1 MKAVFILSILLFVLQ
16 LQAETVDTVLVKSK
30 ITDVTV
36 FTEGAQVNRQ
46 ASEKFIKGK
55 HILVFERLP
64 RELESQSIQVKNI
77 DNCKILS
84 VKHYLSNSN
93 EKKDKAGEKAIQEKI
108 DKLEFRIKEINV
120 KLNVFAIEQKLLI
133 DNSYLARKNEGS
145 AVSEIKEA
153 ADYYR
158 LRLTEIKQEELLLEK
173 EYDEIRKKMQD
184 LYVQMN
190 ELIVD
195 NTTTWSKIYIAIECE
210 KEQPLEIIFSYFV
223 NSAGWEPMYD
233 FRVDDISKPL
243 NIVYNASIYQSSG
256 EDWNNVNIKLSTSSP
271 KLTGEKPELNAWYIE
286 RRNSYES
293 KPIRGDAAAIR
304 GRVVDKENGDPLPYV
319 NVVIEQNNVQVG
331 GSVTDIN
338 GNYLIK
344 PITPGTYNIKAS
356 FVGFKTAQVTNIPLR
371 SALLET
377 VNVEMESSA
386 TELQAVTITRYQVP
400 LIEKDRT
407 YSGGTVTSEEI
418 SKMPSR
424 NASGIASNVGGV
436 FSQDGE
442 VGNVRGQRAG
452 ANTTYVEGIR
462 IRGSASLEDN
472 GYRSSASRNT
482 SNKKTETDYEITDF
496 IANTL
501 RTNITN
507 LEYTIEIP
515 YSIPSDGADYSI
527 KIKEVRTPVQYIYY
541 AVPKVDNEVFLTAE
555 ILDWTQLNLLSGKSS
570 IYFQGTFTGES
581 YIDASQT
588 NDTLH
593 ISLGRDNNIL
603 VKREGNKTSEK
614 KIIGNNIKETS
625 GWDYTVKNN
634 RTVPVKVV
642 IEDQYP
648 ISERKA
654 IEIELIESSGAKVDP
669 KTGKMTWEFSLNPD
683 EKKTFTSKY
692 SVKYPRYEGVS
703 VN

>member
-1 MKAVFILSILLFVLQ
+1 
-16 LQAETVDTVLVKSK
+16 
-30 ITDVTV
+30 
-36 FTEGAQVNRQ
+36 
-46 ASEKFIKGK
+46 
-55 HILVFERLP
+55 
-64 RELESQSIQVKNI
+64 
-77 DNCKILS
+77 
-84 VKHYLSNSN
+84 
-93 EKKDKAGEKAIQEKI
+93 
-108 DKLEFRIKEINV
+108 
-120 KLNVFAIEQKLLI
+120 
-133 DNSYLARKNEGS
+133 
-145 AVSEIKEA
+145 
-153 ADYYR
+153 
-158 LRLTEIKQEELLLEK
+158 
-173 EYDEIRKKMQD
+173 
-184 LYVQMN
+184 
-190 ELIVD
+190 
-195 NTTTWSKIYIAIECE
+195 
-210 KEQPLEIIFSYFV
+210 
-223 NSAGWEPMYD
+223 MYD

-256 EDWNNVNIKLSTSSP
+256 EDWNNVNIKLSTTSP
-271 KLTGEKPELNAWYIE
+271 KLTGEKPELNAWYLE

-293 KPIRGDAAAIR
+293 KHVKGDAAAIR

-319 NVVIEQNNVQVG
+319 MVVVEQNNAQVG
-331 GSVTDIN
+331 GSTTDIN

-356 FVGFKTAQVTNIPLR
+356 FLGYKTAQITNIPLR

-377 VNVEMESSA
+377 VNLEMESSA

-400 LIEKDRT
+400 LIDKDRT
-407 YSGGTVTSEEI
+407 FSGATVTSEEI
-418 SKMPSR
+418 SKMSSR
-424 NASGIASNVGGV
+424 SASATATNVGGV
-436 FSQDGE
+436 FSRNGE
-442 VGNVRGQRAG
+442 VGNVRGQRTDG
-452 ANTTYVEGIR
+452 NLTYTEGIR
-462 IRGSASLEDN
+462 IRGAGSIEDAN
-472 GYRSSASRNT
+472 YRSSVNRNT
-482 SNKKTETDYEITDF
+482 GYKKTETNYETTDY

-541 AVPKVDNEVFLTAE
+541 AVPKIDNEVFLTAE
-555 ILDWTQLNLLSGKSS
+555 VLDWTQLDLLSGKSR

-634 RTVPVKVV
+634 RNVVVKVV

-669 KTGKMTWEFSLNPD
+669 KTGKLTWEFSLNPD